1 VKSRPV
7 SINTPLPVAL
17 PRWASHVR
25 GHLEAGQ
32 FVALAIMIVALPL
45 SESVKNVA
53 FALALGCWILRL
65 LIGDAPRAR
74 LTVVG
79 AAQALI
85 VAVAVASAFVAIDR
99 LQGFRGVWDMA
110 RAWFTFLLVLNTVT
124 SWERLKRC
132 WALFVGAAAV
142 GSLVGLWKFL
152 PGLPQA
158 FEARTLGGRHSLE
171 VPSLGHPNHTATY
184 LLMMIVLALAYI
196 FFSGALKE
204 RRYWWLF
211 SLGAAVMVP
220 SMFFTFS
227 RSAGLTFLVILL
239 VLGLAGGRG
248 RLAVAAVVILLVG
261 VIGVSYL
268 PSVNRNVRHSAHPFD
283 TGAIAVRLKTWRGA
297 LSFVDEER
305 PLLGAGPRNFNY
317 IDKQRYG
324 INRAMNH
331 AHSLYFSALAEMG
344 WLGAGALLLWLG
356 SIVVVGGRS
365 RRSLTT
371 PWGRVVWMGAMGCF
385 ITITLSGVMTT
396 TLHTE
401 GAMAFSAVI
410 GLLLAAPHLP
420 AEKPGVPLEARPSLT
435 TLRRT

>member
-1 VKSRPV
+1 MRE
-7 SINTPLPVAL
+7 
-17 PRWASHVR
+17 
-25 GHLEAGQ
+25 HLEAGQ

-85 VAVAVASAFVAIDR
+85 VAVAVASAFVALDR

-110 RAWFTFLLVLNTVT
+110 RAWLTFLLVLNTVT

-132 WALFVGAAAV
+132 WALFVGAAAA
-142 GSLVGLWKFL
+142 GSLVGLWQFL
-152 PGLPQA
+152 SVLPQA
-158 FEARTLGGRHSLE
+158 IEARTHADAVAVKVL
-171 VPSLGHPNHTATY
+171 SLGHPNHTATY
-184 LLMMIVLALAYI
+184 LLMMIVLALSYLSFA
-196 FFSGALKE
+196 GALKE

-211 SLGAAVMVP
+211 ALGAAVMIP
-220 SMFFTFS
+220 SMFLTFS
-227 RSAGLTFLVILL
+227 RSAGLTFMVILL
-239 VLGLAGGRG
+239 VLGLAQGRG
-248 RLAVAAVVILLVG
+248 RLAMGVVAALLVG
-261 VIGVSYL
+261 SVGVTYL
-268 PSVNRNVRHSAHPFD
+268 PVVKRHFLGTAHPFYA
-283 TGAIAVRLKTWRGA
+283 GAIAVRLKTWRGT
-297 LSFVDEER
+297 LSFVGEER

-317 IDKQRYG
+317 IDKKRYG
-324 INRAMNH
+324 IKLDH
-331 AHSLYFSALAEMG
+331 AHSLYFSVLAEMG
-344 WLGAGALLLWLG
+344 WLGAGALVLWFG
-356 SIVVVGGRS
+356 SIVVVGWRS

-371 PWGRVVWMGAMGCF
+371 PWGRVVWMGALGCF

-396 TLHTE
+396 TFHTE
-401 GAMAFSAVI
+401 GAMAFSAII

-420 AEKPGVPLEARPSLT
+420 AEEPGVPLEARPSLT

>member
-1 VKSRPV
+1 MKSRPV

-85 VAVAVASAFVAIDR
+85 VAVAVASAFVALDR

-110 RAWFTFLLVLNTVT
+110 RAWLTFLLVLNTVT

-142 GSLVGLWKFL
+142 GSLVGLWEFL
-152 PGLPQA
+152 SVLPQA
-158 FEARTLGGRHSLE
+158 IEAKTLAGAVAVE
-171 VPSLGHPNHTATY
+171 VLSLGHPNHTATY
-184 LLMMIVLALAYI
+184 LLIMIVLALSYI
-196 FFSGALKE
+196 SFAGALKE

-211 SLGAAVMVP
+211 ALGAAVMIP
-220 SMFFTFS
+220 SMFLTFS
-227 RSAGLTFLVILL
+227 RSAGLTFMVILL
-239 VLGLAGGRG
+239 VLGLAQGRG
-248 RLAVAAVVILLVG
+248 RLAMGVVAALLVG
-261 VIGVSYL
+261 SVGVTYL
-268 PSVNRNVRHSAHPFD
+268 PVVKRHFLGTAHPFYA
-283 TGAIAVRLKTWRGA
+283 GAIAVRLKTWRGT
-297 LSFVDEER
+297 LSFVGEER

-317 IDKQRYG
+317 IDKKRYG
-324 INRAMNH
+324 IKLDH
-331 AHSLYFSALAEMG
+331 AHSLYFNVLAEMG
-344 WLGAGALLLWLG
+344 WLGAGALVLWFG
-356 SIVVVGGRS
+356 SIVVVGWRS

-371 PWGRVVWMGAMGCF
+371 PWGQVVWTGALGCF

-396 TLHTE
+396 TMHTE
-401 GAMAFSAVI
+401 GAMAFSAII
-410 GLLLAAPHLP
+410 GLFLAAPHLP
-420 AEKPGVPLEARPSLT
+420 AEGVGAPVGARPSLT
-435 TLRRT
+435 ALRRT

>member
-1 VKSRPV
+1 MKSRPV

-65 LIGDAPRAR
+65 LIGDAPRVR

-85 VAVAVASAFVAIDR
+85 VAVAVGSAFVALDR
-99 LQGFRGVWDMA
+99 LQGFRGAWDMA
-110 RAWFTFLLVLNTVT
+110 RAWLTFLLVLNTVT

-142 GSLVGLWKFL
+142 GSLVGLWEFL
-152 PGLPQA
+152 SVLPQA
-158 FEARTLGGRHSLE
+158 IEAKTLAGAVAVE
-171 VPSLGHPNHTATY
+171 VLSLGHPNHTATY
-184 LLMMIVLALAYI
+184 LLIMIVLALSYLSFA
-196 FFSGALKE
+196 GALKE

-211 SLGAAVMVP
+211 ALGAAVMIP

-227 RSAGLTFLVILL
+227 RSAGLTFLFVLL

-283 TGAIAVRLKTWRGA
+283 TGAIAVRLKTWRG
-297 LSFVDEER
+297 
-305 PLLGAGPRNFNY
+305 
-317 IDKQRYG
+317 
-324 INRAMNH
+324 
-331 AHSLYFSALAEMG
+331 
-344 WLGAGALLLWLG
+344 
-356 SIVVVGGRS
+356 
-365 RRSLTT
+365 
-371 PWGRVVWMGAMGCF
+371 
-385 ITITLSGVMTT
+385 
-396 TLHTE
+396 
-401 GAMAFSAVI
+401 
-410 GLLLAAPHLP
+410 GL
-420 AEKPGVPLEARPSLT
+420 E
-435 TLRRT
+435 LRRRGAPPFGRWTAQL